1 MTIYEELEQM
11 VKKNAAM
18 SCASQETTDK
28 LYYAGM
34 CNAFRTV
41 LDLFDKRERPKVRLY
56 EITHGIKL
64 PYYCID
70 DVADFLPPERK

>member
-41 LDLFDKRERPKVRLY
+41 LDLFDKRERPERYVAGFV
-56 EITHGIKL
+56 TS
-64 PYYCID
+64 YYDAD